1 MNIAKLEKKF
11 GSNEFVSYIE
21 ISKPNLRNNLKQ
33 LFAMKN
39 PILILCLLFAG
50 VTFGQSDL
58 LFEQNFRAFNCKA
71 DSIVIYKV
79 SDDVYNA
86 PFRFLRVMQISQ
98 MEVFDRDNTFSVT
111 HGSKVNQSFDEFGVY
126 AIEVFEDGEI
136 SAPTFFQLDKRLLNT
151 VPRTVKVGHDDIYY
165 YYIQ

>member
-1 MNIAKLEKKF
+1 
-11 GSNEFVSYIE
+11 
-21 ISKPNLRNNLKQ
+21 
-33 LFAMKN
+33 
-39 PILILCLLFAG
+39 
-50 VTFGQSDL
+50 
-58 LFEQNFRAFNCKA
+58 
-71 DSIVIYKV
+71 
-79 SDDVYNA
+79 VYNA